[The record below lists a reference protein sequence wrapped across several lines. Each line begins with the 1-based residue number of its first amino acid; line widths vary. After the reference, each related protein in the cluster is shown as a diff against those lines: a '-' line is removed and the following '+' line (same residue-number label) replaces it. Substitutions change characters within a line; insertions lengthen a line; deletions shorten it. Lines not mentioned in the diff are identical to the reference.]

1 MKQTLNLKQ
10 EHPMKRVVIGLS
22 GGVDSSVAA
31 YLLKQQGYDV
41 IALFMVNWHDRT
53 GTITSRCTWEDD
65 AMIAE
70 MVAKKLEI
78 PFHIVDLSVDY
89 KKRVVD
95 YMFAEYSKGRTPNP
109 DVLCNREIKFD
120 IFLDEC
126 LKYDADF
133 VATGHYCRK
142 SEFEKDGQTIHQLLA
157 GKDDNKDQ
165 SYFLCQLNQYQ
176 LSKAMFPIGHLE
188 KPEVR
193 EIARHANLPSAER
206 KDSQGICFVGKVDL
220 PTFLQQQ
227 LEPKTG
233 NVIEIPAEFIAKK
246 KVVEKTEEN
255 FRKLCSAFPYKPWN
269 GAVIGEHRGAHYYTV
284 GQRKGLNIGGHQDPL
299 FVLGTDVN
307 RNILYVGEGT
317 EHPGLYRPGLFIPNE
332 EIHWIRTD
340 LVMNSGENR
349 RYDLRIRYRQ
359 PLEKATIFQREDG
372 MYIIFDEE
380 QRGITSGQFAAWYEG
395 DELIGSGVIA

>member
-1 MKQTLNLKQ
+1 MS
-10 EHPMKRVVIGLS
+10 RVVIGLS

-31 YLLKQQGYDV
+31 YLLKQQGHDV
-41 IALFMVNWHDRT
+41 VALFMVNWHDRT

-70 MVAKKLEI
+70 MVAKKLDI
-78 PFHIVDLSVDY
+78 PFHIVDLSKDY
-89 KKRVVD
+89 KQRVVD

-142 SEFEKDGQTIHQLLA
+142 SEFEKDGQMIHQLLA
-157 GKDDNKDQ
+157 GKDNNKDQ

-193 EIARHANLPSAER
+193 EIARQQNLPTAER

-233 NVIEIPAEFIAKK
+233 NVIEVPAEFIAKK
-246 KVVEKTEEN
+246 KNIEKTEEN
-255 FRKLCSAFPYKPWN
+255 FKSFAPNFHINHGMVKLLANTAALIIILLGNVKASILAATKIHCLSLELMSTGTLFMWAKAPN
-269 GAVIGEHRGAHYYTV
+269 IRDCIDRGY
-284 GQRKGLNIGGHQDPL
+284 
-299 FVLGTDVN
+299 
-307 RNILYVGEGT
+307 
-317 EHPGLYRPGLFIPNE
+317 LYRKMKF
-332 EIHWIRTD
+332 T
-340 LVMNSGENR
+340 
-349 RYDLRIRYRQ
+349 
-359 PLEKATIFQREDG
+359 
-372 MYIIFDEE
+372 
-380 QRGITSGQFAAWYEG
+380 
-395 DELIGSGVIA
+395 GSGLIW

>member
-1 MKQTLNLKQ
+1 M
-10 EHPMKRVVIGLS
+10 
-22 GGVDSSVAA
+22 
-31 YLLKQQGYDV
+31 
-41 IALFMVNWHDRT
+41 LFR
-53 GTITSRCTWEDD
+53 S
-65 AMIAE
+65 
-70 MVAKKLEI
+70 
-78 PFHIVDLSVDY
+78 
-89 KKRVVD
+89 
-95 YMFAEYSKGRTPNP
+95 
-109 DVLCNREIKFD
+109 
-120 IFLDEC
+120 
-126 LKYDADF
+126 
-133 VATGHYCRK
+133 
-142 SEFEKDGQTIHQLLA
+142 
-157 GKDDNKDQ
+157 
-165 SYFLCQLNQYQ
+165 
-176 LSKAMFPIGHLE
+176 
-188 KPEVR
+188 
-193 EIARHANLPSAER
+193 
-206 KDSQGICFVGKVDL
+206 

-233 NVIEIPAEFIAKK
+233 NVIEIAAEFIAKK

-340 LVMNSGENR
+340 LVMNSGESR

-359 PLEKATIFQREDG
+359 PLEKATIYQREDG
-372 MYIIFDEE
+372 MYILFDEE
-380 QRGITSGQFAAWYEG
+380 QRGITSGQFAAWYDG